1 MTASHIMY
9 RYANFKRFVRGLV
22 VKEIINLIDKEIQI
36 LELIDL
42 KGIMRSR

>member
-9 RYANFKRFVRGLV
+9 KYANFKRFVWGKA
-22 VKEIINLIDKEIQI
+22 VKGIINLIDEQIQI